1 MRILIIEDD
10 KKYSDSLIQLLTR
23 HRHSSDLAEDGEEG
37 LDMAMSDI
45 HHLILLDL
53 MLPKRGGM
61 DILRSIRSA
70 GINTPVIVLSAKSE
84 SADKIAAL
92 DAGADDYLTKPY
104 CGEELMARIRAISRR
119 GTSLSADHLL
129 TFGDLTLD
137 LSTYRLCHEDAS
149 VRLGLKELNIMEM
162 LIRGGK
168 RICPK
173 EEMLVKVWGYDT
185 DAEYNNVEVFISNLR
200 RKLRNLGS
208 AVTIST
214 VRGVGYHLE

>member
-10 KKYSDSLIQLLTR
+10 KKYSDSLIQLLSK
-23 HRHSSDLAEDGEEG
+23 HRHVSDLAEDGEVG
-37 LDMAMSDI
+37 LDMALSGI
-45 HHLILLDL
+45 HHLILMDL
-53 MLPKRGGM
+53 MLPKRSGM
-61 DILRSIRSA
+61 EILRAIRGA
-70 GINTPVIVLSAKSE
+70 GIMAPVIVLSAKNE
-84 SADKIAAL
+84 LADKVAAL
-92 DAGADDYLTKPY
+92 DAGADDYLCKPY
-104 CGEELMARIRAISRR
+104 YGDELMARIRAISRR
-119 GTSLSADHLL
+119 GAALSADYIL
-129 TFGDLTLD
+129 TFSDLTLD
-137 LSTYRLCHEDAS
+137 LSTYRLSHGDAS
-149 VRLGLKELNIMEM
+149 VRLGLKEMNIMEM

-173 EEMLVKVWGYDT
+173 EEILVKVWGYDT

>member
-10 KKYSDSLIQLLTR
+10 KKYSDSLIQLLTK
-23 HRHSSDLAEDGEEG
+23 HRHASDLAEDGEVG
-37 LDMAMSDI
+37 LDMALSGI

-53 MLPKRGGM
+53 MLPHRSGM
-61 DILRSIRSA
+61 EILRTIRTA
-70 GINTPVIVLSAKSE
+70 GITTPVIVLSAKNELS
-84 SADKIAAL
+84 DKVAAL

-104 CGEELMARIRAISRR
+104 YGDELMARIRAISRR
-119 GTSLSADHLL
+119 GTALSADHVLN
-129 TFGDLTLD
+129 FGDLTLD
-137 LSTYRLCHEDAS
+137 LSTYRLSCGDAS
-149 VRLGLKELNIMEM
+149 VRLGLKEMNIMEM

-173 EEMLVKVWGYDT
+173 EEMLIKVWGYDT

-200 RKLRNLGS
+200 RKLRGLGS
-208 AVTIST
+208 AVTIAT